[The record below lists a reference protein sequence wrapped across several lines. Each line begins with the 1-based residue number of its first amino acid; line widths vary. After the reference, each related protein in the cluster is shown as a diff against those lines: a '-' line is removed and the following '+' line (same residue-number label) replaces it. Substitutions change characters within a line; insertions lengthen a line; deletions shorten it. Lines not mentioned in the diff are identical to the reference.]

1 VRPRVTV
8 ALLALLLLAAALL
21 SVLAGRYF
29 LSPLQLWATLS
40 QVLGGAPTITDSPA
54 HAVVFGVRLPRIL
67 AAILVGAGLSASGA
81 AYQGIFKNPMV
92 SPDLLGAS
100 AGASFGVALGI
111 LLGLP
116 IGGIQVAAFVAGLVA
131 VALTCAIS
139 ARVARGQDSALVMV
153 LSGIVVGSVFISL
166 VTLIKSVA
174 DPYSKLPAIT
184 FWLMGSLSAVTA
196 SDVAFLAA
204 PILAGLVP
212 LLLLRWRLNIL
223 TLGDE
228 EARALGIHTSRLR
241 LVIIV
246 CSTLITA
253 VAVAVSGVVGWVGL
267 VIPHLARLLVGPD
280 YRVLMPA
287 SVLLGGIFLVL
298 VDDVARSALATE
310 IPLGVLTSLIGAPFF
325 IYLLARVRKGWWA

>member
-1 VRPRVTV
+1 MRPRVTV

-40 QVLGGAPTITDSPA
+40 QVLGGAPAAADSPA
-54 HAVVFGVRLPRIL
+54 HAVVFRVRLPRIL

-184 FWLMGSLSAVTA
+184 YWLMGSLSAVTA
-196 SDVAFLAA
+196 SDVAFLAL
-204 PILAGLVP
+204 PVLAGLVP

-223 TLGDE
+223 ALGDE
-228 EARALGIHTSRLR
+228 EARALGIHTARLR

-287 SVLLGGIFLVL
+287 SVLLGGTFLVL
-298 VDDVARSALATE
+298 VDDVARSALTTE

-325 IYLLARVRKGWWA
+325 IYLLARVRKGGWA